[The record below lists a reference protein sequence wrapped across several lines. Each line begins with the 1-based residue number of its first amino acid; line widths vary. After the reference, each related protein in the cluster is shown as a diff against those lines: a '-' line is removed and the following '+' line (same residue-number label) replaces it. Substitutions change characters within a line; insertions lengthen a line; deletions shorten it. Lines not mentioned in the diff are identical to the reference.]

1 MIRQV
6 LLVPQGARLQ
16 ETRGGAETR
25 PAQVS
30 RAALAQGWTLLSRK
44 RCDLEL
50 ASSEK
55 GRDGPA
61 SGSQV
66 PAQGGAPGRHRR
78 ASARLWP
85 VQGEVTTAPPC
96 GNWKARQLNRPD
108 SLLDEEFTS
117 WGCKSPVLVRPR
129 EEKPPWGKKWTFYHW
144 GTGGIMLHVSV
155 SCSGEE
161 RSYFAEGPSLAM
173 NAFLPVFSP
182 CLQVQ
187 QEPLQA
193 FLCFLSRVFPGR
205 KQKQFAVKGSSRLL

>member
-66 PAQGGAPGRHRR
+66 PAQAGHLEGTAGLLRGFGQCRAKLQQRHRV
-78 ASARLWP
+78 AT
-85 VQGEVTTAPPC
+85 G
-96 GNWKARQLNRPD
+96 
-108 SLLDEEFTS
+108 
-117 WGCKSPVLVRPR
+117 
-129 EEKPPWGKKWTFYHW
+129 KP
-144 GTGGIMLHVSV
+144 
-155 SCSGEE
+155 
-161 RSYFAEGPSLAM
+161 
-173 NAFLPVFSP
+173 
-182 CLQVQ
+182 
-187 QEPLQA
+187 
-193 FLCFLSRVFPGR
+193 
-205 KQKQFAVKGSSRLL
+205 GS